1 MSDNVKWLFII
12 IGLTAMILII
22 RFVVTA
28 VINKGADAVRNAVVN
43 KKNQQAPNEPTS
55 LADKYRK

>member
-1 MSDNVKWLFII
+1 MSDDFKWILVI

-28 VINKGADAVRNAVVN
+28 VINKGADAVRNAVVDR
-43 KKNQQAPNEPTS
+43 KNAQQPNEATS
-55 LADKYRK
+55 LANKYRK